1 MRVEEYSAAAP
12 RARLVIAHA
21 RISRILASLFVLVLA
36 GCATQPPAADIE
48 KIDRVLILIRE
59 RLSYMDDVARN
70 KWNSGAAIEDLPR
83 EREIIEGIGKQAA
96 GYGLD
101 ATIARDFF
109 RAQIEASKIIQNTRF
124 REWRAA
130 GQPRFERVRDLG
142 SEIRPALDA
151 LTPAMMS
158 ALAAALPAL
167 QIPGA
172 ARAIDARAATLVSVH
187 SADIPARDAA
197 VAPLSQL
204 ALQR

>member
-1 MRVEEYSAAAP
+1 MRGEAYSAAAP
-12 RARLVIAHA
+12 HACLFMLQARVGFIVATLLIFF
-21 RISRILASLFVLVLA
+21 LG
-36 GCATQPPAADIE
+36 GCALQPPTADVE
-48 KIDRVLILIRE
+48 KIDRVLTLIQQ

-130 GQPRFERVRDLG
+130 GQPKFERVRDLG
-142 SEIRPALDA
+142 REIRPALDA

-167 QIPGA
+167 QIRGA
-172 ARAIDARAATLVSVH
+172 AKAIDARAATLVSVH

-204 ALQR
+204 ARQR